1 MAGRIWA
8 AAGLALLVGCRCA
21 DGLRESETAF
31 ARDAFAP
38 LVEKGELPGV
48 ISVFCDGDRQETSC
62 VGFADMEA
70 KRPITLD
77 DPFQQCS
84 QTKGFCGVTIA
95 MLVEEGRISLDDP
108 VSKYLPAFKEMW
120 VRVSETNGVRKLV
133 KAKNAITVRMCLN
146 HTGGFDF
153 ELPKYE
159 QMGGWSH
166 RMPLKSVA
174 VMASA
179 LPLLF
184 EPGTSAKYSNVGID
198 VGAAVVEAVTG
209 MRWEDFLRKRVFE
222 PLEMRDSTFNP
233 TDEQLARAIGIYE
246 VHRGKPAKRLAECSA
261 MQRPFNGDRV
271 FASAGA
277 GLWTTARDQLKFYR
291 MLMNLGIGDNGR
303 RILKE
308 ETVKAILA
316 VSTRDEALEPT
327 GYSLG
332 LNAPFKDGEDAWFGH
347 GGAWATQ
354 CTVNWHKRR
363 LRLFVVQLVGECYYL
378 RDVNSAAAEKFFK
391 VKIDG
396 SGADAYT
403 GRMN

>member
-1 MAGRIWA
+1 M
-8 AAGLALLVGCRCA
+8 VGCCLLCVTGCLSA
-21 DGLRESETAF
+21 DNFVDSKASF
-31 ARDAFAP
+31 AHEAFAP
-38 LVEKGELPGV
+38 YVERGELPGI

-62 VGFADMEA
+62 VGYADLEA
-70 KRPITLD
+70 RRPITLD

-95 MLVEEGRISLDDP
+95 ILVEEGKIALDDP
-108 VSKYLPAFKEMW
+108 VSKYLPCFKEMW
-120 VRVSETNGVRKLV
+120 VRTSDTNGVRTLV

-146 HTGGFDF
+146 HTSGLDF

-159 QMGGWSH
+159 QMGGWAH

-174 VMASA
+174 VTASA

-184 EPGTSAKYSNVGID
+184 EPGTSAKYSNVGVD

-209 MRWEDFLRKRVFE
+209 MRWEDFLQERVFD
-222 PLEMRDSTFNP
+222 PLGMDDSTFNP
-233 TDEQLARAIGIYE
+233 TDGQLARAIGIYE
-246 VHRGKPAKRLAECSA
+246 VHKGKPAKRLADCPA
-261 MQRPFNGDRV
+261 MARPFNGDRV

-303 RILKE
+303 RILKD
-308 ETVKAILA
+308 ETVKSILA
-316 VSTRDEALEPT
+316 VSTRDKALEPT

-332 LNAPFKDGEDAWFGH
+332 LNAPFEDDEDAWFGH

-378 RDVNSAAAEKFFK
+378 RDVNNAAAEKFFDT
-391 VKIDG
+391 KIDSAG
-396 SGADAYT
+396 TDAYT